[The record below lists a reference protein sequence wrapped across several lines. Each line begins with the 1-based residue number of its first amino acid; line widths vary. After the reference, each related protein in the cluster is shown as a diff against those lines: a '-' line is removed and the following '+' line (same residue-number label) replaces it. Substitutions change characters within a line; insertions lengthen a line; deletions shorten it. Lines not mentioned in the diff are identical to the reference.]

1 MLFEV
6 ANCDLKDA
14 EKIPSGIEQWN
25 PTFAHRTRK
34 DVAPGPQTGAQ
45 SPRPKAGFPAT
56 FLPAIHYNQTLTC
69 WAPMALKES
78 EAVVLRTY
86 PLREADLLVTF
97 FTRNEGKV
105 RGVARAAKKSRK
117 RFGGALEPLTFV
129 RAFYEDR
136 ERQELARLD
145 ALEVLESPL
154 ASEVSYPRA
163 VALAHIAE
171 LLDEL
176 LPDREA
182 NDAVFRLTLSVLSRL
197 RGPQIWMPVTY
208 FELWMTRLVGFL
220 PDLSECVV
228 CGRTLN
234 GSRAYF
240 HALADGLMCVD
251 DKRLASSE
259 ISSESR
265 ALAGQMFR
273 APVESFAGAEWP
285 KSKASDLRKCQLQI
299 LERHIEK
306 KLVTGGMLEK
316 I

>member
-1 MLFEV
+1 
-6 ANCDLKDA
+6 
-14 EKIPSGIEQWN
+14 
-25 PTFAHRTRK
+25 
-34 DVAPGPQTGAQ
+34 
-45 SPRPKAGFPAT
+45 
-56 FLPAIHYNQTLTC
+56 
-69 WAPMALKES
+69 MALKES
-78 EAVVLRTY
+78 EAIVLRTY

-97 FTRNEGKV
+97 FTRTEGKV

-154 ASEVSYPRA
+154 ASAVGYPRA

-182 NDAVFRLTLSVLSRL
+182 NDAIFRLTLSVLSQL
-197 RGPQIWMPVTY
+197 RSSEIWMPLTY
-208 FELWMTRLVGFL
+208 FELWLTRLVGFL
-220 PDLSECVV
+220 PDLSECIV

-234 GSRAYF
+234 GSRAFF
-240 HALADGLMCVD
+240 HVLADGLMCAD

-259 ISSESR
+259 MSSDSR
-265 ALAGQMFR
+265 LLAAQMFR

-285 KSKASDLRKCQLQI
+285 KAKASDLRKLLIQI
-299 LERHIEK
+299 LERHLEQ
-306 KLVTGGMLEK
+306 KLVTAGMLEK
-316 I
+316 IST